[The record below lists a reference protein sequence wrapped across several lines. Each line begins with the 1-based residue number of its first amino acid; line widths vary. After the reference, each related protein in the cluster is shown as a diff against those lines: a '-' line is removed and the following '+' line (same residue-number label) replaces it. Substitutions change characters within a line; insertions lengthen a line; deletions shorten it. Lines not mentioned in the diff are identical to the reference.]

1 MAQEPGASQRD
12 EDETERSEGAPEPAR
27 LVAAGKGRFEDHPL
41 FPRDDGT
48 PETRDIALVSFCR
61 KRTGD
66 QAMQNCPEDIPARD
80 VTSWAQVV
88 ARWGGGDYKAIA
100 KDAKH
105 RIVAWFPSA
114 RGEWLT
120 FDGDSKPFTRRD
132 GTVFPIPAVAL
143 AAPAAKPR
151 ALAGVRKSKIRGRS

>member
-1 MAQEPGASQRD
+1 
-12 EDETERSEGAPEPAR
+12 
-27 LVAAGKGRFEDHPL
+27 
-41 FPRDDGT
+41 
-48 PETRDIALVSFCR
+48 LVSFCR

-88 ARWGGGDYKAIA
+88 AWWGGGDYKAIA
-100 KDAKH
+100 KDANH
-105 RIVAWFPSA
+105 RMVAWFPSA

-132 GTVFPIPAVAL
+132 GTVFPMPAVAL